1 MRGNW
6 YSLWY
11 LPIPVA
17 EEQNGQIIGG
27 WGEMVER
34 TTKSMPSLTTYA
46 TTMSEEEIKPVSID
60 YRGVQIPAPTKK
72 LLTALA
78 LKAWIDYSAQM
89 ELHLDH
95 PMPQWDHLP
104 DKLKDVWYQIARGQ
118 HGVMTLMGG
127 GDVREIDAE

>member
-1 MRGNW
+1 MRGRWIRVW
-6 YSLWY
+6 YI
-11 LPIPVA
+11 PIPVG
-17 EEQNGQIIGG
+17 EEQTKQIIGG

-34 TTKSMPSLTTYA
+34 ITKSMPSPSTEI
-46 TTMSEEEIKPVSID
+46 MDEEELKPVSID
-60 YRGVQIPAPTKK
+60 YRGVEIPAPTKK

-95 PMPQWDHLP
+95 TMPAWDQLP

-127 GDVREIDAE
+127 GKIRVIDAE